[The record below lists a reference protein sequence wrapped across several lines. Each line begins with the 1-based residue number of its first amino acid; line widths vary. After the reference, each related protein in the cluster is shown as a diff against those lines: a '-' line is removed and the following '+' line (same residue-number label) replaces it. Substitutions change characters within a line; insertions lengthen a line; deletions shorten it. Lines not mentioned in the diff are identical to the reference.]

1 MSDCRQIESL
11 LPPFVDGHADA
22 QTRHLVELHLKE
34 CAACRNGV
42 TMERTVKT
50 VLRARAA
57 ELSELAPPGLR
68 TRVVASLNGRTSE
81 RRKATWGIR
90 LTAFAAAAVVLIAVA
105 GALELVTP
113 RSNVLYAAQL
123 AIDHVRCF
131 VVELTSTDPADARVL
146 QKKLADDYGW
156 SVPVPPSSAD
166 AGLTLVAARRCP
178 FWIGDHAHLL
188 YRSGDRE
195 VSLYVT
201 PGGQPRDGQLEVL
214 GHSEKLWS
222 AGGNLYTLVVED
234 DLTAEESARIAD
246 YLTRSTRNGL

>member
-11 LPPFVDGHADA
+11 LPPFVDGNTDA
-22 QTRHLVELHLKE
+22 QTRQRVELHLSD
-34 CAACRNGV
+34 CAACRNRV

-68 TRVVASLNGRTSE
+68 TRVVAALEARTSE
-81 RRKATWGIR
+81 RHKATWGMR
-90 LTAFAAAAVVLIAVA
+90 VTAFAAAAVVLIAVA

-113 RSNVLYAAQL
+113 KSDVLYAAQL

-131 VVELTSTDPADARVL
+131 VVELTSREPADARVL
-146 QKKLADDYGW
+146 QKKLANDYGW
-156 SVPVPPSSAD
+156 SVPVPPSRAD
-166 AGLTLVAARRCP
+166 VGLTLVAARRCP

-201 PGGQPRDGQLEVL
+201 PGGQPRDGQLQVL
-214 GHSEKLWS
+214 GHAEQLWNS
-222 AGGNLYTLVVED
+222 GGNTYTLVAD
-234 DLTAEESARIAD
+234 DLEPSELEKVTAYLREE
-246 YLTRSTRNGL
+246 TR

>member
-22 QTRHLVELHLKE
+22 RTRQVVELHLRD
-34 CAACRNGV
+34 CGPCRTRVN
-42 TMERTVKT
+42 MERAART
-50 VLRARAA
+50 VLRARA
-57 ELSELAPPGLR
+57 SELAEVAPPGLR
-68 TRVVASLNGRTSE
+68 TRVVASLNARNAE
-81 RRKATWGIR
+81 RVSTTWGMR
-90 LTAFAAAAVVLIAVA
+90 VTAFAAAAVVLMGIV

-113 RSNVLYAAQL
+113 RSDVLYAAQL

-131 VVELTSTDPADARVL
+131 VVELTSNEPADARVV
-146 QKKLADDYGW
+146 QKTLADNYGW
-156 SVPVPPSSAD
+156 SVPVPPSNAD

-201 PGGQPRDGQLEVL
+201 PGGQPRDGQLHVL

-222 AGGNLYTLVVED
+222 SGGNLYTLVAD
-234 DLTAEESARIAD
+234 DLEPNESARIAD
-246 YLTRSTRNGL
+246 YLMRNTQPGF